1 MTTLPHLESIA
12 GGLHGAP
19 WVTFIPGIGND
30 ASFWQRQADAV
41 SDQLRTLRFDP
52 WGCRQS
58 ESAPLSLTIDTAV
71 DGIVALWDSL
81 GIERSS
87 VVGLG
92 FGGSTALYLAIRHP
106 DRVERVVACCCRPRQ
121 PDDRRQFWRD
131 RQVFVRERGIDA
143 LADMTIERWLRPETR
158 EAYPEVAAQLRNGIM
173 HTSVEGYCAYAAA
186 FAVMDFE
193 NRLSELTA
201 PTLLIAAEHDHG
213 GGPVDAMEA
222 MCGALPNARLSVIAD
237 CGHICNHEH
246 PEQVNALLR
255 EYLLSR

>member
-1 MTTLPHLESIA
+1 MNTLPHLASITT
-12 GGLHGAP
+12 GPPNAP

-30 ASFWQRQADAV
+30 ASFWRGQADAL
-41 SDQLRTLRFDP
+41 SDQFRALRFDP

-58 ESAPLSLTIDTAV
+58 EAAPPTLTIETAV

-87 VVGLG
+87 AVGLG
-92 FGGSTALYLAIRHP
+92 FGGSTALYLAIRYP
-106 DRVERVVACCCRPRQ
+106 DRVERVAACCCRPRQ

-131 RQVFVRERGIDA
+131 RQVFVRERGMDA

-158 EAYPEVAAQLRNGIM
+158 EAHPEVAAQLRNGLM

-186 FAVMDFE
+186 FADMDFE
-193 NRLSELTA
+193 NRLSELVT
-201 PTLLIAAEHDHG
+201 PTLLIAADHDHG
-213 GGPVDAMEA
+213 GGPVDAMQA
-222 MCGALPNARLSVIAD
+222 MCTALPNARLIVIDD

-246 PEQVNALLR
+246 PEQVNSLLR
-255 EYLLSR
+255 EHLLQL